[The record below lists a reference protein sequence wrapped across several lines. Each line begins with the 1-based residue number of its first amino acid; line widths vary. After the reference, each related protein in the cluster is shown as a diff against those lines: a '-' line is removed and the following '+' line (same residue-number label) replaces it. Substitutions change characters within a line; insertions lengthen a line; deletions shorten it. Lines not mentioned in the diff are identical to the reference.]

1 MKEIVNYI
9 PYGHNNAI
17 SRQTLCSL
25 TGMTDRTVRRKIEEA
40 RRAGALIENEQDGRG
55 YFQSI
60 NLDKIERQYKQDT
73 ARALAILARRSTARK
88 ILKAHGREV

>member
-9 PYGHNNAI
+9 PYGHDNAV
-17 SRQTLCSL
+17 SRERLCDL
-25 TGMTDRTVRRKIEEA
+25 TGKSDRAVRHLIEKA
-40 RRAGALIENEQDGRG
+40 RRAGALIENKQDGRG

-60 NLDKIERQYKQDT
+60 DLDEIAKQYKQDT
-73 ARALAILARRSTARK
+73 ARAMAILARRTTARK